1 MDSGPD
7 TSSQRPEDRRRS
19 GCPAVPSLPI
29 SGGGFPH
36 SEIRGSKLV
45 RSSPRLIAA
54 YHVLHR
60 LRVPR
65 HPPNALLALVRSHS
79 PCPPDPGSISER
91 EPDGMPPIPPHEQT
105 HRRNGPSDRSVT
117 RRIGP
122 ERPTSHEIRPSPKGR
137 THLLFTMS
145 QNRRAGDIPIA
156 KHHRLGAR
164 LRPHLD
170 HQGRS
175 GARRDRTDDL
185 LLAKQALSQLSYGP
199 VAGGV

>member
-7 TSSQRPEDRRRS
+7 TSSQRPEDRRRPGS
-19 GCPAVPSLPI
+19 LRLVPSLPI

-65 HPPNALLALVRSHS
+65 HPPNALSALNRSHS
-79 PCPPDPGSISER
+79 PCPPDPGSKSER
-91 EPDGMPPIPPHEQT
+91 EPDGMPPAPHK
-105 HRRNGPSDRSVT
+105 RNGPSDPRAK
-117 RRIGP
+117 RRTGP
-122 ERPTSHEIRPSPKGR
+122 ERPVSHEIRPSQKGR

-145 QNRRAGDIPIA
+145 QNRRSGDVPTA
-156 KHHRLGAR
+156 NHPLLGADAPAPPPGPEVEPDGIEPTTSCLQSR
-164 LRPHLD
+164 
-170 HQGRS
+170 RS
-175 GARRDRTDDL
+175 P
-185 LLAKQALSQLSYGP
+185 S
-199 VAGGV
+199 